1 MFNPISKFPDHFI
14 NPNSFTNREMF
25 EEYRN
30 MLSTVVYFNRA
41 SLSDYGFMIEKSLNY
56 RLIEDTRSSVENPDL
71 VRDSANS
78 CYVIFP
84 DLEPGS
90 YSAKI
95 NLVFSESRLL
105 TEDSELPVV
114 GYRDS
119 VFKVT
124 LTGKLYDLTS
134 VNLDDKRRVS
144 SILNKNLLNALLSAT
159 SYLRCGA
166 EITEDSINPETGRFT
181 LVLEY
186 SSN

>member
-1 MFNPISKFPDHFI
+1 MFNPMYKIPDHFI

-25 EEYRN
+25 EDYRN

-41 SLSDYGFMIEKSLNY
+41 SLADYGFRIDKSLDY
-56 RLIEDTRSSVENPDL
+56 RLIEDSN
-71 VRDSANS
+71 NS
-78 CYVIFP
+78 CYIIFP
-84 DLEPGS
+84 DLKPGS
-90 YSAKI
+90 YTAKI
-95 NLVFSESRLL
+95 KI
-105 TEDSELPVV
+105 ELPLV

-134 VNLDDKRRVS
+134 VNLDDKRTLS
-144 SILNKNLLNALLSAT
+144 SILNKNLLSALLSAT

-166 EITEDSINPETGRFT
+166 EITEDSVNPETGRYT

-186 SSN
+186 SSRDQR

>member
-1 MFNPISKFPDHFI
+1 MFNKLPNHFI

-25 EEYRN
+25 EDYRN
-30 MLSTVVYFNRA
+30 ILSTVVFYNRA
-41 SLSDYGFMIEKSLNY
+41 SLSDYGFMIEKSLDY
-56 RLIEDTRSSVENPDL
+56 RLIEDTRSSVRSSDL
-71 VRDSANS
+71 IRDSANS

-95 NLVFSESRLL
+95 NLVFLPKSGLL
-105 TEDSELPVV
+105 TEDLELPVV

-119 VFKVT
+119 VSKVI
-124 LTGKLYDLTS
+124 LTGKIYYRTS
-134 VNLDDKRRVS
+134 VNLDNKRTLS
-144 SILNKNLLNALLSAT
+144 SILNKNLLSALSSAT
-159 SYLRCGA
+159 SYLRQGTK
-166 EITEDSINPETGRFT
+166 ITEDTVNPETGRFT

>member
-1 MFNPISKFPDHFI
+1 MFNKLHEHFI

-25 EEYRN
+25 EDYRN
-30 MLSTVVYFNRA
+30 MLSTVVFYNRA
-41 SLSDYGFMIEKSLNY
+41 SLSDYGFMIEKSLDY
-56 RLIEDTRSSVENPDL
+56 RLIEDN
-71 VRDSANS
+71 ANS

-95 NLVFSESRLL
+95 NL
-105 TEDSELPVV
+105 ELPVV

-119 VFKVT
+119 VSKVI
-124 LTGKLYDLTS
+124 LTGKIYYRTS
-134 VNLDDKRRVS
+134 VNLDDKRTLS
-144 SILNKNLLNALLSAT
+144 SILNKNLLSALSSAT
-159 SYLRCGA
+159 SYLRQGTK
-166 EITEDSINPETGRFT
+166 ITEDSINPETGRFT